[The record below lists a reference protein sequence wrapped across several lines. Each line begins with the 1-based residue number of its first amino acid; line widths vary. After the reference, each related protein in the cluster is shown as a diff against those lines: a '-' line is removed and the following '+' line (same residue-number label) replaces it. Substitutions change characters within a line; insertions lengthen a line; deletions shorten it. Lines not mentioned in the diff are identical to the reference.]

1 MLNGRIC
8 RELQLRIVSTLSAVP
23 PTSEILGEAQLL
35 DGSKSRRALSGF
47 LLFGVLTSALG
58 AFLPAWG
65 YHLQS
70 HFVTVGNYFLSL
82 NAGLLVALRVAFS
95 LIPRKGVVYTLVL
108 ASSIACAAFIGL
120 AFTPVAASPMWR
132 GIALLLLGF
141 AAGLLNAAVFHAVT
155 PLYYHDR
162 ASTVTLAG
170 TLYGL
175 GCFLTALLVAGTYY
189 VYTVTAIL
197 VLFAAIPGLFIIV
210 FARGKFS
217 SEILKNELPLR
228 RVIEDF
234 KNPGAVL
241 FALLLF
247 FQFGNEWSIAGWLPI
262 FLIRRLG
269 VSPEGSLWMLT
280 FYWGSLLVGRVA
292 ASGLLKIVSHGK
304 LLLWSIVLALFGCI
318 VLTFTSNR
326 FGANTGILFIGCGF
340 APIYPLLVEKIGHRF
355 KYFHP
360 GLYNGIFSFA
370 FTGGLMAPGILGY
383 LAQVFG
389 VGVVMVIPMLG
400 TFLVFVLF
408 LLILLEAKLS
418 GDLSTRASA

>member
-1 MLNGRIC
+1 
-8 RELQLRIVSTLSAVP
+8 LSATP
-23 PTSEILGEAQLL
+23 PGSEILVETQGLNASE
-35 DGSKSRRALSGF
+35 SRRALSGF
-47 LLFGVLTSALG
+47 LLFGILTSALG

-70 HFVTVGNYFLSL
+70 HFTTVGNYFLSL
-82 NAGLLVALRVAFS
+82 NAGLLIALRVAFS
-95 LIPRKGVVYTLVL
+95 LLPRKGIVFTLVL
-108 ASSIACAAFIGL
+108 ASSVACGAFLAL
-120 AFTPVAASPMWR
+120 AFTPIAAPPWWR
-132 GIALLLLGF
+132 GVALLFLGF
-141 AAGLLNAAVFHAVT
+141 AAGLLNAAVFHAVS
-155 PLYYHDR
+155 PLYFHDR

-210 FARGKFS
+210 FARGKFP

-228 RVIEDF
+228 RVIQDF

-269 VSPEGSLWMLT
+269 ISPEGSLWMLA

-292 ASGLLKIVSHGK
+292 ASGFMKIVSHGK

-318 VLTFTSNR
+318 LLTYTTNR

-340 APIYPLLVEKIGHRF
+340 ASIYPLLVEKIGHRF
-355 KYFHP
+355 RYFHP

-370 FTGGLMAPGILGY
+370 FTGGLMAPAILGY
-383 LAQVFG
+383 LAQRYG
-389 VGVVMVIPMLG
+389 VGVVMVMPMLG

-408 LLILLEAKLS
+408 LMILLEAKLS
-418 GDLSTRASA
+418 GEVPRKA

>member
-1 MLNGRIC
+1 M
-8 RELQLRIVSTLSAVP
+8 P
-23 PTSEILGEAQLL
+23 PASEMLGETQVLTA
-35 DGSKSRRALSGF
+35 SESRRALSAF
-47 LLFGVLTSALG
+47 LLFGILTSSLG

-70 HFVTVGNYFLSL
+70 HFITVGNYFLSL
-82 NAGLLVALRVAFS
+82 NAGLLIALRVAFS
-95 LIPRKGVVYTLVL
+95 LLPRKGIVYTLVL
-108 ASSIACAAFIGL
+108 ASSIACSAFLAL
-120 AFTPVAASPMWR
+120 AFTPVLAAPWWR
-132 GIALLLLGF
+132 GVSLLLLGF
-141 AAGLLNAAVFHAVT
+141 AAGLLNAAVFHAVS
-155 PLYYHDR
+155 PLYFHDR
-162 ASTVTLAG
+162 ASTITLAG

-175 GCFLTALLVAGTYY
+175 GCFLTAILVAGTYY

-197 VLFAAIPGLFIIV
+197 ILFAAIPGLFIIV
-210 FARGKFS
+210 FAKGKFRG
-217 SEILKNELPLR
+217 EILKNDIPLR
-228 RVIEDF
+228 NVINDF

-269 VSPEGSLWMLT
+269 VSPEGSLWMLS

-292 ASGLLKIVSHGK
+292 ASGLLKIVNHGK

-318 VLTFTSNR
+318 VLTYTTNR

-370 FTGGLMAPGILGY
+370 FTGGLMAPGTLGY
-383 LAQVFG
+383 LAQKFG
-389 VGVVMVIPMLG
+389 VGMVMVVPMLG
-400 TFLVFVLF
+400 TFMVFVLF

-418 GDLSTRASA
+418 GDLQSTKAAA

>member
-1 MLNGRIC
+1 M
-8 RELQLRIVSTLSAVP
+8 P
-23 PTSEILGEAQLL
+23 PGSEILGETQALNA
-35 DGSKSRRALSGF
+35 SESRRALSGF
-47 LLFGVLTSALG
+47 LLFGILTSALG

-70 HFVTVGNYFLSL
+70 HFIAVGNYFLSL
-82 NAGLLVALRVAFS
+82 NAGLLIALRVAFS
-95 LIPRKGVVYTLVL
+95 LLPRKGIVYTLVL
-108 ASSIACAAFIGL
+108 ASSIACAAFLAL
-120 AFTPVAASPMWR
+120 AFTPVPTPSWWR

-141 AAGLLNAAVFHAVT
+141 AAGLLNAAVFHAVS

-175 GCFLTALLVAGTYY
+175 GCFLTAILVAGTYY

-210 FARGKFS
+210 FAKGKFP

-228 RVIEDF
+228 RVIQDF
-234 KNPGAVL
+234 KNPGAIL

-269 VSPEGSLWMLT
+269 VSPEGSLWMLA
-280 FYWGSLLVGRVA
+280 FYCGSLLVGRVA

-318 VLTFTSNR
+318 VLTYTTNR

-383 LAQVFG
+383 LAQRFG
-389 VGVVMVIPMLG
+389 IGVVMVIPMLG

-418 GDLSTRASA
+418 GEFLSTKA